1 MVRKNILKKQ
11 KIVEELVDLM
21 GSGKTVAIASIE
33 RVPADLLQK
42 IRRELRGEA
51 TIRVVKRRL
60 LLRALEQLKGKIPGI
75 EGLEGYANGPV
86 AVIVTDMD
94 PFRLFKK
101 LKEFKRYAPVKAGQV
116 APVDIVVPAG
126 ISPVPAPMIAEIKA
140 AGIPSKVTRGF
151 VEVTEDYVAVK
162 AGEVVPESVANA
174 LAKLGVKPL
183 EIMLAVQAAWN
194 DGIVFPRDVLDV
206 SVEEILSQLATA
218 HMHAINLAVHAGYPT
233 AESLPIMLA
242 KAHREALG
250 LAVAA
255 GYVTGETAKYV
266 LARAYGQA
274 LALASKLP
282 EDALDDEL
290 KAALQGVAAAAPA
303 PAQQESSSSQS
314 EEESSSEEKSE
325 EDAAAG
331 LASLFG

>member
-11 KIVEELVDLM
+11 KIVQELVDLM
-21 GSGKTVAIASIE
+21 GSGKTVAVASID

-42 IRRELRGEA
+42 IRRELRGQA

-60 LLRALEQLKGKIPGI
+60 LLRALEQLKGKLPGI
-75 EGLEGYANGPV
+75 EGLEEYANGPV
-86 AVIVTDMD
+86 AVIVTDLD

-101 LKEFKRYAPVKAGQV
+101 LKEFKRYAPVKAGQI

-162 AGEVVPESVANA
+162 AGEVVPEALANA
-174 LAKLGVKPL
+174 LAKLDVKPI

-194 DGIVFPRDVLDV
+194 EGIVFPRDVLDV
-206 SVEEILSQLATA
+206 SVEEVLSQLATA
-218 HMHAINLAVHAGYPT
+218 HMHAINLAVNAGYPT
-233 AESLPIMLA
+233 TESLPIMLA
-242 KAHREALG
+242 KAYREALG

-290 KAALQGVAAAAPA
+290 KAALQGAAVAAA

>member
-11 KIVEELVDLM
+11 KIVQELVDLI
-21 GSGKTVAIASIE
+21 GSGKTVAVASID

-42 IRRELRGEA
+42 IRRELRGQA

-60 LLRALEQLKGKIPGI
+60 LLRALEQLKGKLPGI
-75 EGLEGYANGPV
+75 EGLEEYANGPV
-86 AVIVTDMD
+86 AVIVTDLD

-101 LKEFKRYAPVKAGQV
+101 LKEFKRYAPVKAGQI

-162 AGEVVPESVANA
+162 AGEVVPEALANA
-174 LAKLGVKPL
+174 LAKLDVKPI

-194 DGIVFPRDVLDV
+194 EGIVFPRDVLDV
-206 SVEEILSQLATA
+206 SVEEVLSQLATA
-218 HMHAINLAVHAGYPT
+218 HMHAINLAVNAGYPT
-233 AESLPIMLA
+233 TESLPIMLA
-242 KAHREALG
+242 KAYREALG

-290 KAALQGVAAAAPA
+290 KAALQGAAVAAA